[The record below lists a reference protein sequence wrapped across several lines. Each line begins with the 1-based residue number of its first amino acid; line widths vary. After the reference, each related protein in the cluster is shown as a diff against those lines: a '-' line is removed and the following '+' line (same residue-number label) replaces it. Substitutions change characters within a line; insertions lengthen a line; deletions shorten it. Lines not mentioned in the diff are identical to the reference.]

1 MRGFLSVHCMS
12 DDVTR
17 ETLVCIACGRPLR
30 LDAPEGLCPVCLLSL
45 GSGSVGDP
53 SIPTLTIAPS
63 SGETDETSTR
73 PHPGGIWGDYRIGRL
88 LGRGGMGE
96 VYEAEQLQTGRRL
109 ALKVLRS
116 RLHRPDDRARFLRE
130 GQLAAS
136 VSHPHTVYIF
146 GSEEIA
152 GTPVITMELL
162 TGGTLKDKVAVEGPL
177 APADAAAAV
186 LDVVGGL
193 DAAHAAGILHRDVKP
208 SNCFI
213 DHEGLVKI
221 GDFGLSIS
229 TLSRDVRFELEGG
242 GFQGTPQF
250 AAPEQLRGEPLDLRA
265 DIYAVGATLYYLLT
279 GRPPFEATDL
289 RDSDQPRRPGT
300 GPVAA

>member
-1 MRGFLSVHCMS
+1 MRGFLSVHFMS
-12 DDVTR
+12 DDVTP
-17 ETLVCIACGRPLR
+17 ETRVCIACGRPLR

-53 SIPTLTIAPS
+53 SIPTLAPGPS
-63 SGETDETSTR
+63 SDETDETSTR
-73 PHPGGIWGDYRIGRL
+73 LHPGDIWGDYRIGRL

-162 TGGTLKDKVAVEGPL
+162 TGGDAEG
-177 APADAAAAV
+177 
-186 LDVVGGL
+186 
-193 DAAHAAGILHRDVKP
+193 
-208 SNCFI
+208 
-213 DHEGLVKI
+213 
-221 GDFGLSIS
+221 
-229 TLSRDVRFELEGG
+229 
-242 GFQGTPQF
+242 
-250 AAPEQLRGEPLDLRA
+250 
-265 DIYAVGATLYYLLT
+265 
-279 GRPPFEATDL
+279 
-289 RDSDQPRRPGT
+289 
-300 GPVAA
+300 